1 MSIMS
6 FIIVEINL
14 YCSILTVIIIILE
27 YIPNVNHKYGA

>member
-1 MSIMS
+1 MS

-27 YIPNVNHKYGA
+27 YILNVNHKYGA